1 MKYSD
6 NGTFKDIYV
15 KASDTLPVG
24 AEVEFD
30 GENIPGGY
38 EVSTNPNLFDGTT
51 IVSGKGLNGTTGQPY
66 DASSRSYYEYMEALE
81 NRTYILKDITPAS
94 ICFYDSTQT
103 FISSVSGEMTF
114 TTPADTAYIRVAFN
128 NTVPYTGASLTR
140 QIQRIKKVEQS
151 IGVLGKV
158 LNTQS
163 SSNQDTYSCDYI
175 NDLKPT
181 VLWTNPNPTA
191 TTFAAQDIVLSE
203 TIANYTYYEIIFIA
217 YANASLSLDTFL
229 STGKLIG
236 ERTRLFYA
244 DNYIRRRLVS
254 GVSGTNMTFGDGGS
268 CTTYG
273 TDTWGTSNA
282 LCVPYKVI
290 GYK

>member
-1 MKYSD
+1 MKYND
-6 NGTFKDIYV
+6 NGVFKDIYV

-38 EVSTNPNLFDGTT
+38 EVSINPNLFDGTT

-66 DASSRSYYEYMEALE
+66 DAASRSYYEYMEALE

-114 TTPADTAYIRVAFN
+114 TTPVDTAYIRVAFN

-158 LNTQS
+158 LNAQS
-163 SSNQDTYSCDYI
+163 SSNQDTYSCEYI
-175 NDLKPT
+175 NDLNTYSTTEQRIGTWKDGKPLYRKVVEDT
-181 VLWTNPNPTA
+181 TNSTTA
-191 TTFAAQDIVLSE
+191 EKNIICANNVSEITKWYGDIVFGTNSKLPL
-203 TIANYTYYEIIFIA
+203 NYYVDSSNFSIA
-217 YANASLSLDTFL
+217 YNDINSSGNGRVRITTTQLSKPVIITMEY
-229 STGKLIG
+229 TK
-236 ERTRLFYA
+236 
-244 DNYIRRRLVS
+244 
-254 GVSGTNMTFGDGGS
+254 
-268 CTTYG
+268 TT
-273 TDTWGTSNA
+273 D
-282 LCVPYKVI
+282 
-290 GYK
+290 

>member
-1 MKYSD
+1 MKYND

-66 DASSRSYYEYMEALE
+66 DAASRSYYEYMEAIE

-114 TTPADTAYIRVAFN
+114 TTPTNTAYIRVAFN
-128 NTVPYTGASLTR
+128 NTLPYTGASLTR

-175 NDLKPT
+175 NGLKPF
-181 VLWTNPNPTA
+181 VLWEC
-191 TTFAAQDIVLSE
+191 QME
-203 TIANYTYYEIIFIA
+203 QQ
-217 YANASLSLDTFL
+217 
-229 STGKLIG
+229 
-236 ERTRLFYA
+236 
-244 DNYIRRRLVS
+244 
-254 GVSGTNMTFGDGGS
+254 
-268 CTTYG
+268 
-273 TDTWGTSNA
+273 
-282 LCVPYKVI
+282 
-290 GYK
+290 